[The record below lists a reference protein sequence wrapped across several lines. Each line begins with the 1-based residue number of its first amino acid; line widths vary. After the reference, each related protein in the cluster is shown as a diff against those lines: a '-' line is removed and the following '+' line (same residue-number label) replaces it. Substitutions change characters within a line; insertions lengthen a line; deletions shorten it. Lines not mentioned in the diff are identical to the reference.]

1 MPVPSTVVEVQR
13 GLAPTQKS
21 SHVAMAHDASSAGV
35 PPASATSGRVDAIVV
50 PASRGAAALD
60 GAAHLSIRL
69 GVPLVALCS
78 RNTPAS
84 EAAARLARKRRCRAV
99 IVEVPSGYEH
109 DLLPRRTSALRFR
122 VASANRRSDLSLKRN
137 LGLLMARL
145 HGWGKI
151 LFLDDDIGDT
161 VCGTPVGIP
170 TETARR
176 LAAELDVRQV
186 AGLTCREFPDNS
198 VVCHARRLAG
208 YRQDTFVSGAAL
220 GVNCNDQP
228 VPFFPDQYNEDW
240 FFFSPLV
247 AQRNLGLVGH
257 ATQEAY
263 DPYQDPQRARE
274 EEFGDLLAEG
284 LYALFEQQAAEISYF
299 RRLDTADEP
308 YWERFIEAWR
318 ETLSLTALSLEIAIE
333 YTHDDADADR
343 CAAALRSLDAAE
355 RQLYRLSP
363 RTCTDYIDAWASDLR
378 EWQQAAQQIRSVGGA
393 KEALGELGLENWHL
407 VGHRS
412 QNGRRAFRGVASPSD
427 APANRFRRRAISSN
441 FVPCRAV
448 RRRSASDTHRKP
460 GSLSPEPRVAGVW
473 PLLPEPVLP
482 TSAAFGERDL
492 YGVVGA

>member
-1 MPVPSTVVEVQR
+1 MFRRSPVVESRQSIQ
-13 GLAPTQKS
+13 LLQKS
-21 SHVAMAHDASSAGV
+21 SHVAMTHDSSRV
-35 PPASATSGRVDAIVV
+35 PAPMATAATCRVDAIIV

-60 GAAHLSIRL
+60 GAAHLSVRL

-78 RNTPAS
+78 RNTHSS
-84 EAAARLARKRRCRAV
+84 EATARLSRIRGCRAV
-99 IVEVPSGYEH
+99 VVEVPSGYEH

-161 VCGTPVGIP
+161 VRGTPVGVP
-170 TETARR
+170 TKIVRR
-176 LAAELDVRQV
+176 LAADLDSRQI
-186 AGLTCREFPDNS
+186 AGLACRDFPHNS

-208 YRQDTFVSGAAL
+208 YRQDTFVNGAVL

-247 AQRNLGLVGH
+247 AERNLGLVGH

-263 DPYQDPQRARE
+263 DPYQDPQRARQ

-284 LYALFEQQAAEISYF
+284 LYTLFEQQPAEMNYF
-299 RRLDTADEP
+299 RRLDAADEP
-308 YWERFIEAWR
+308 YWERFIEARR

-333 YTHDDADADR
+333 YTHDHADADR

-355 RQLYRLSP
+355 KQLYRLSP
-363 RTCTDYIDAWASDLR
+363 RTCTDYIDAWASDLG
-378 EWQQAAQQIRSVGGA
+378 EWQQAAQRIRSVGDTA
-393 KEALGELGLENWHL
+393 KALQELGLEDWDL
-407 VGHRS
+407 VGHKG
-412 QNGRRAFRGVASPSD
+412 QNGRRAFKEVASPSGV
-427 APANRFRRRAISSN
+427 PERGFRRRATLSN
-441 FVPCRAV
+441 LVPCRAL
-448 RRRSASDTHRKP
+448 RRRPVSDTHRRP
-460 GSLSPEPRVAGVW
+460 GSSSPRPRVAGV
-473 PLLPEPVLP
+473 LLLQPEPAP
-482 TSAAFGERDL
+482 PSSAAYGERAH